1 MIYAIVAVIVLIL
14 DQGLKY
20 WTVSN
25 IVLDTGKVPLIDGV
39 VHLTHVRNYGA
50 AFSILQNTRWLLVAL
65 TVVFVVAVIYALA
78 SGHIKGAFGRWSA
91 LLVLAGAIGN
101 GIDRL
106 FIGYVVDMIE
116 LEFISFPVFN
126 IADIFVTVFGIAFC
140 CYIVFHRSPEPEEL
154 SEPTT
159 RGFAFPRRDTEPER
173 RGGDIEMLGH
183 ASVRR
188 AQQQRREAAAK
199 SAATVSARPQPAAH
213 SFDPANPFAEWENSV
228 PSAAKSAGAAEAAGA
243 QPRPAAAPEQ
253 KQSAEPYISPA
264 KPAAAPKSAPAD
276 DSSEFDLESILAE
289 FRD

>member
-25 IVLDTGKVPLIDGV
+25 IVLDTGTVPLIDGL

-65 TVVFVVAVIYALA
+65 TVVFVVAVTYALCA
-78 SGHIKGAFGRWSA
+78 GVIKGAFGRWSA

-106 FIGYVVDMIE
+106 FVGYVVDMIE

-140 CYIVFHRSPEPEEL
+140 CYIVFHRSPEPEE
-154 SEPTT
+154 SAEPTT
-159 RGFAFPRRDTEPER
+159 RGFSLPRRDTEPER

-183 ASVRR
+183 ASVRM
-188 AQQQRREAAAK
+188 AQQQRREAAA
-199 SAATVSARPQPAAH
+199 AAAPKAEPRR
-213 SFDPANPFAEWENSV
+213 FDPANPFAEWED
-228 PSAAKSAGAAEAAGA
+228 GM
-243 QPRPAAAPEQ
+243 PAAAKAPAAAAVKEPPREAA
-253 KQSAEPYISPA
+253 SEPYISPSRSA
-264 KPAAAPKSAPAD
+264 EPPRPAAQAPKSAPAD